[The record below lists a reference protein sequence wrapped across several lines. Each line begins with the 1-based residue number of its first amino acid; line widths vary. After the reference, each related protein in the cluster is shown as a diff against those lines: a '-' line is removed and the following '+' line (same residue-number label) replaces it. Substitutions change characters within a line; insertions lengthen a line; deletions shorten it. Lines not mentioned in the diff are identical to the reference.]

1 MKFVI
6 QRVSKATVIIENM
19 VYSSINEGILLLVG
33 IEDNDSDSELI
44 YYTKKIVNMRIFNDL
59 NGKMNCSLLDTQ
71 GSILVVSQFTLCANT
86 KKGNR
91 PSYMHAAN
99 PDYARSLYHA
109 LIQELKNYEI
119 NVKKGRFGAHMKLD
133 IINDGPVTIL
143 LGKNYG

>member
-6 QRVSKATVIIENM
+6 QRVSKATVIIDNM

-33 IEDNDSDSELI
+33 IEDNDNDSELI
-44 YYTKKIVNMRIFNDL
+44 YYTKKIVNMRIFNDS
-59 NGKMNCSLLDTQ
+59 NGKMNCSLLDIQ

-143 LGKNYG
+143 LGENYG

>member
-6 QRVSKATVIIENM
+6 QRVSKATVIIDEII
-19 VYSSINEGILLLVG
+19 YSSINEGILLLVG
-33 IEDNDSDSELI
+33 IEDNDNDSKLI
-44 YYTKKIVNMRIFNDL
+44 YYTKKIVNMRIFNDST
-59 NGKMNCSLLDTQ
+59 GKMNCSLLDTQ

-99 PDYARSLYHA
+99 PDDARSLYHA

-119 NVKKGRFGAHMKLD
+119 NIKKGRFGAHMKLD

-143 LGKNYG
+143 LGENYG

>member
-6 QRVSKATVIIENM
+6 QRVSKAAVIIDNTI
-19 VYSSINEGILLLVG
+19 YSSINEGILLLVG

-59 NGKMNCSLLDTQ
+59 NGKMNCSLLDIQ

-109 LIQELKNYEI
+109 LIRELKNYEI

-143 LGKNYG
+143 LGENYG